1 MLHNGVFPNSVFS
14 IFSILSVLFFMPR
27 KALAMFPVPSNTF
40 DFICMYNDLIS
51 VSVLLAVGD

>member
-14 IFSILSVLFFMPR
+14 IFSILSVLFFMLR
-27 KALAMFPVPSNTF
+27 KALAMLPVPSNTF

-51 VSVLLAVGD
+51 ASVLLAIGD